1 MHYNTIQ
8 LHFIQYNTTYV
19 EFYSYSLMSCTGYN
33 APSAP
38 TTLLFWNTTQR
49 LRCANSTGTYSV
61 VLVNK
66 LVHYT
71 VLSWDALAV

>member
-1 MHYNTIQ
+1 
-8 LHFIQYNTTYV
+8 
-19 EFYSYSLMSCTGYN
+19 MSCTGYN